1 MTRSLLNLLMLLSM
15 WAYGLGATLPPGSPP
30 AAGTAQMLP
39 PDTPRKEA
47 PPQDSARKRSRPA
60 SERHPR
66 AVRPASAPGAAPAV
80 PAPAAPQPPAQIT
93 EEESERRRAI
103 ADSVERAQAEARAK
117 RLAEEEARR
126 KAEEARKAQEQARL
140 KAEAER
146 KAQEEAARLQAARD
160 RRRYSQDSLQAVLD
174 SLERFEAEERIRL
187 REERRAAGITGPIP
201 YADSLIAR
209 AQPRI
214 LVAVGENPGGMYS
227 STGPLGV
234 YLPYAD
240 PDRDSIPNLYDKC
253 PADPGIAENR
263 GCPAGDPRGFP
274 QSARPPGR
282 QGFDAWERI
291 YFTAN
296 SAYLSGQSRII
307 LNRAVQFL
315 RENPGRNLLL
325 AGHCAPGESATLAQG
340 RCQAAYDYL
349 LARGVPE
356 KRIRWESFG
365 SQVRLSAEEAARRR
379 VELIVEEN

>member
-1 MTRSLLNLLMLLSM
+1 MTRSLLNLLLLASM
-15 WAYGLGATLPPGSPP
+15 WAYAAGASPLP
-30 AAGTAQMLP
+30 AAGGGRLFLS

-47 PPQDSARKRSRPA
+47 PPQDTARRRGKAPESRNPRDL
-60 SERHPR
+60 RHTPL
-66 AVRPASAPGAAPAV
+66 APQAPAAQQ
-80 PAPAAPQPPAQIT
+80 PAPQPPAPVS
-93 EEESERRRAI
+93 EEEAARRQAI
-103 ADSVERAQAEARAK
+103 ADSVERSQAEARAK

-126 KAEEARKAQEQARL
+126 KAEEARKAEEQARIQ
-140 KAEAER
+140 AEAER
-146 KAQEEAARLQAARD
+146 KAQEEAARIAAARE
-160 RRRYSQDSLQAVLD
+160 RRRYAQDSLQAVLD

-187 REERRAAGITGPIP
+187 REARRAAGITGPIP

-209 AQPRI
+209 AQPRV

-282 QGFDAWERI
+282 TGFDAWERI
-291 YFTAN
+291 YFSAN
-296 SAYLSGQSRII
+296 SAYLSGQARIT
-307 LNRAVQFL
+307 LNRAFQFL
-315 RENPGRNLLL
+315 RENPGMNLLL
-325 AGHCAPGESATLAQG
+325 AGHCAPGESPALAES

-349 LARGVPE
+349 RARGVPE
-356 KRIRWESFG
+356 TRIRWEGFG
-365 SQVRLSAEEAARRR
+365 SQVRLSADEAARRR
-379 VELIVEEN
+379 VELIVEGN